1 MYVFGD
7 EVAWVM
13 RSAAARGEVADLA
26 SARKGAKALSATDCS
41 MLTCFRASGEGVLV
55 FRSARETTR
64 S

>member
-26 SARKGAKALSATDCS
+26 SARKGAKAFIATDCS
-41 MLTCFRASGEGVLV
+41 ISTGLGGSSEGGNVFHSGLEIP
-55 FRSARETTR
+55 RS
-64 S
+64 